1 MHRYGI
7 TVALMALASAAVPS
21 WAQNTNMRPLITIDS
36 NLIKHTFQ
44 YPAPA
49 GTPRHSIILLV
60 GGNGVL
66 NLNAAGAITDLEGNF
81 LLRSA
86 AAFHQACLNVAIVDA
101 APAFPSPSGLTN
113 QRLTQAHADFIGQVV
128 RTVRQSWSHTPV
140 WLVATSNGTLSAVNA
155 AARLTSS
162 FRPDGIV
169 LTSSITQSNPN
180 GETGEV
186 LTATPGLVNIAIPTL
201 VIWHGSDTC
210 PFSPATGA
218 MTVFDRLP
226 PGIRRVRQAMSGGQ
240 PNPAV
245 GACSAFGFHGYNG
258 VEPTVVSAISGFI
271 RTNAQYCGNSSH

>member
-1 MHRYGI
+1 MRRYGI
-7 TVALMALASAAVPS
+7 TVTFMALAFAAMPA
-21 WAQNTNMRPLITIDS
+21 WAQNLNTRPLITIDS
-36 NLIKHTFQ
+36 NLIKHAFQ
-44 YPAPA
+44 YPTSA
-49 GTPRHSIILLV
+49 GTPRHTIILLA

-101 APAFPSPSGLTN
+101 APAFPSPSGLNN

-128 RTVRQSWSHTPV
+128 KTVRQNWSHTPV
-140 WLVATSNGTLSAVNA
+140 WLIATSNGTLSAVNA

-169 LTSSITQSNPN
+169 LTSSITQGNPN
-180 GETGEV
+180 GETADV
-186 LTATPGLVNIAIPTL
+186 LTATPGLINIAIPTL
-201 VIWHGSDTC
+201 VIWHGNDTC
-210 PFSPATGA
+210 PFSPATAA

-226 PGIRRVRQAMSGGQ
+226 GIRKARQAISGGR

-258 VEPTVVSAISGFI
+258 VEPAVVSAISGFI
-271 RTNAQYCGNSSH
+271 RTNAQYCGDFSH